1 MRLVL
6 QIVNI
11 APHSQDVPVALHNI
25 TWGLLSAAAKQT
37 VIAGPSPQAEN
48 SFGNPDL
55 VRFRSMQARLQ
66 CKGAQKRLS
75 SLRGCQRNLPLS
87 VSWAARSIL

>member
-1 MRLVL
+1 MRLAL

-25 TWGLLSAAAKQT
+25 TWGSLSAAANQT

-66 CKGAQKRLS
+66 CKGA
-75 SLRGCQRNLPLS
+75 
-87 VSWAARSIL
+87 